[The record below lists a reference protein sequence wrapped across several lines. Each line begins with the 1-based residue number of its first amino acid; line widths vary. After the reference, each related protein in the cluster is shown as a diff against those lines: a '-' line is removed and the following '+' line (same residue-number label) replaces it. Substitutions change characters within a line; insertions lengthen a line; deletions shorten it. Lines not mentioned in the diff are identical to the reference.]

1 MLTNTTTQKMSLT
14 TYYIPFL
21 LVVFILTG
29 VFIPLTIEVITLN
42 GGCQQSTFIIALPGS
57 IGMVCASYFKKP
69 SFSHGT
75 IQWKFILIIA
85 LLEFFSQALILDG
98 LMAAGSAIYTVVYSS
113 VTVYTALLAY
123 FFLHRHLHIMQWVGV
138 LIVFLGLAVV
148 SIGAKNDGSDVL
160 YGVVLI
166 LTGSLSH
173 ASMYVV
179 SEYLLMWCDDPIS
192 PDFLCFLQGSLGTT
206 INLLWQFVYTY
217 PRFHQLVVEEIVN
230 HGGSIKIILGSYL
243 LLTILAGLHGM
254 IFYELL
260 GSIGS
265 VSTGVCK
272 GVQSVLVFIAS
283 HWAFC
288 NSRASECFSR
298 TKALSL
304 LIVSLGVYLYSHF
317 SYKPHKYPLRK
328 LTFDASADEESRSF
342 LLHQISLPLS
352 PSPPVLGTGTTET
365 VFNSIEG
372 ASPLHY
378 QIFSD
383 GTNVDRTYGTDAI
396 VTCSPDAQSHRIE

>member
-1 MLTNTTTQKMSLT
+1 MST
-14 TYYIPFL
+14 TYYLVFL

-42 GGCQQSTFIIALPGS
+42 GGCQQSTFIITLPGS
-57 IGMVCASYFKKP
+57 IGMICAACFKTF
-69 SFSHGT
+69 SFSQGT

-123 FFLHRHLHIMQWVGV
+123 FFLHRHLHLMQWVGII
-138 LIVFLGLAVV
+138 IVFLGLAVV
-148 SIGAKNDGSDVL
+148 SIGAKSDGSDVL

-179 SEYLLMWCDDPIS
+179 R
-192 PDFLCFLQGSLGTT
+192 SLGTT
-206 INLLWQFVYTY
+206 INLVWQFVYTY
-217 PRFHQLVVEEIVN
+217 PRFHQLVVEEIAT
-230 HGGSIKIILGSYL
+230 HGGSVKTVLGSYL
-243 LLTILAGLHGM
+243 LLTILAGVHGM

-272 GVQSVLVFIAS
+272 GVQSVLVFIVS

-288 NSRASECFSR
+288 SLKASECFSR

-304 LIVSLGVYLYSHF
+304 LIVSLGVYLYSRF

-328 LTFDASADEESRSF
+328 LTIDGSTDEESRSF
-342 LLHQISLPLS
+342 LLHQISLPVS
-352 PSPPVLGTGTTET
+352 PSPPVLGTGTGTTEP
-365 VFNSIEG
+365 VFNSLEG
-372 ASPLHY
+372 ASPLRY
-378 QIFSD
+378 QLFSD
-383 GTNVDRTYGTDAI
+383 GNNVDRTYGTDAI